1 MLPENNSP
9 LRKLFSFLREWASEI
24 HVLIEPTFMLVVMV
38 AIGMV
43 TGYWDWLALPVV
55 VALVWLIMVLFGAGG
70 PFAKK
75 RR

>member
-1 MLPENNSP
+1 MHPESNFT
-9 LRKLFSFLREWASEI
+9 LRRIFSFLREWAREM
-24 HVLIEPTFMLVVMV
+24 HMLIEPAFMLVVMV
-38 AIGMV
+38 AIGMA
-43 TGYWDWLALPVV
+43 TGYWDWLALPVA